1 MSLPTSSR
9 ELEGGKRGP
18 SQVTAFFNAEIDPRH
33 GEMILFACC
42 LSSGLVDSTTYNG
55 VVSSLGEIHVFN
67 PIVLTGYSLQ
77 DLRVDADGYVQDTPT
92 VTSLSRVGLMRR
104 FWDPGNTIFVGLGA
118 SGQEA
123 RAYGWVGSLTAIGCF
138 VVGSFLFA
146 RLHRILG
153 ARGRGSLMMSFAIQ
167 AGLIILTAGLVQ
179 GQVVSSILTKGGN
192 EGEGRALWNEEVPI
206 VLLSLQSAGQIVAS
220 RTLGFNEIP
229 TVVITSLLCDLMSDP
244 KLFLLRNEKRDRRVI
259 AFVLT
264 LVGAII
270 GGWITKATQQIGPV
284 LWLSAGIKVIL
295 AGVWGFWTTV

>member
-1 MSLPTSSR
+1 
-9 ELEGGKRGP
+9 
-18 SQVTAFFNAEIDPRH
+18 
-33 GEMILFACC
+33 
-42 LSSGLVDSTTYNG
+42 
-55 VVSSLGEIHVFN
+55 
-67 PIVLTGYSLQ
+67 
-77 DLRVDADGYVQDTPT
+77 
-92 VTSLSRVGLMRR
+92 MRR
-104 FWDPGNTIFVGLGA
+104 FHEPGNTIFVGLGA

-146 RLHRILG
+146 RLHRMLG
-153 ARGRGSLMMSFAIQ
+153 ARRRVSLMLSFATQ
-167 AGLIILTAGLVQ
+167 AGLILLTAGLVQ
-179 GQVVSSILTKGGN
+179 GQVVSSVLAGGGN
-192 EGEGRALWNEEVPI
+192 DTAGTTPLWNEEVPI
-206 VLLSLQSAGQIVAS
+206 VLLSLRSAGQIVAS

-259 AFVLT
+259 AFALT

-284 LWLSAGIKVIL
+284 LWLSAGIKFVL